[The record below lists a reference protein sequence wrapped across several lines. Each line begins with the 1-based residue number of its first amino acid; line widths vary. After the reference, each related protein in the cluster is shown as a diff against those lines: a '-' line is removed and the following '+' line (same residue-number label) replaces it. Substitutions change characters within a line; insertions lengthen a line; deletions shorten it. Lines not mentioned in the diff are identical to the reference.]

1 MPVVSARFQ
10 QDDARCGV
18 FGQASRHDAAGGS
31 RADDDEVGVDR
42 ILLRGHSCFPQF
54 KCHCEARSERGKP
67 SRSWPHRF
75 RGIASS
81 LHSSQ

>member
-1 MPVVSARFQ
+1 MPVVSAGFQ

-42 ILLRGHSCFPQF
+42 FLLRGHSCFPRSIVI
-54 KCHCEARSERGKP
+54 ARSAATRQ
-67 SRSWPHRF
+67 SRSQLRTLIE
-75 RGIASS
+75 IAAS
-81 LHSSQ
+81 LRSSQ